1 MRAPALSTQMPQC
14 LSSELH
20 HLDLFLFSLLFSG
33 SVALR
38 YFDIGVLF
46 VLFYSSFYLIDMT
59 KDGLVCTE

>member
-1 MRAPALSTQMPQC
+1 MPQC